1 MKYLV
6 TGGDVLASKEGFKL
20 VGRDEDLRRLSSV
33 LMRSKAASVLLVGP
47 GGVGST
53 ALCMGLQALKDEPNA
68 PFDIIAKRIHWLQ
81 TDELYSSEDPN
92 AEFHRI
98 LEILKRTPDS
108 ILIVED
114 ARDFLEG
121 SRNAGCP
128 LHINSLNALVKSGE
142 TQVILEVRDDDF
154 EMVLKAHSDM
164 RQCYTMV
171 DLAEPIGD
179 ALVAISRASVKRLEK
194 HHSISRSEERRV

>member
-1 MKYLV
+1 MKYLI
-6 TGGDVLASKEGFKL
+6 TGGDFVAAKEGFKL
-20 VGRDEDLRRLSSV
+20 VGRDDDLKRLSSV
-33 LMRSKAASVLLVGP
+33 LMRNKAASVLLVGP

-53 ALCMGLQALKDEPNA
+53 ALCMGLQASKEDPNA
-68 PFDIIAKRIHWLQ
+68 PFDIISKRIHWLQ

-92 AEFHRI
+92 AEFQRV

-108 ILIVED
+108 ILIIED

-128 LHINSLNALVKSGE
+128 LHINSLNALVKNGE

-164 RQCYTMV
+164 RQHYTMI
-171 DLAEPIGD
+171 DLAEPVGED
-179 ALVAISRASVKRLEK
+179 LAAISRVSVK
-194 HHSISRSEERRV
+194 S